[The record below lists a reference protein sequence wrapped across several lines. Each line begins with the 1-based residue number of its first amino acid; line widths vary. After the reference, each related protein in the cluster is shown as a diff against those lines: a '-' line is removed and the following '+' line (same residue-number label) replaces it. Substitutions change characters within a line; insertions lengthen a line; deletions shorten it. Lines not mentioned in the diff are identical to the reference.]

1 MYYYIRGILAHK
13 DTDFVVVD
21 AGGVGYKIHTSALT
35 IQNLGADMN
44 SEVLMY
50 TYLHVREDIQMLYGF
65 KTREEHGMFLTLLSV
80 NGVGPKAALAI
91 LSAAAPAQLAAAV
104 VTNDVKAI
112 TKAQG
117 VGPKLAQRI
126 ILELRD
132 KIKNEDL
139 DIGAYDAVSE
149 VTVTDSMSEA
159 VSALVA
165 LGYSLQDAKKAVSG
179 VDGALSVEEIIK
191 KALLKLF

>member
-1 MYYYIRGILAHK
+1 MYYYIRGILVHK

-35 IQNLGADMN
+35 IENLGADMN
-44 SEVLMY
+44 NEVLMY
-50 TYLHVREDIQMLYGF
+50 TYLHVREDVQMLYGF

-104 VTNDVKAI
+104 ITNDVKTI

-139 DIGAYDAVSE
+139 DMGAYDTVDEAP
-149 VTVTDSMSEA
+149 VTDSMGEA

-165 LGYSLQDAKKAVSG
+165 LGYSHQDAKKAVSG
-179 VDGALSVEEIIK
+179 VDGSLSVEEIIK
-191 KALLKLF
+191 KALSKLF